1 MQLTNQWRNRTMF
14 DGKNKIPTTKEEEM
28 KAKYAA
34 WQWMQIKAMEE

>member
-1 MQLTNQWRNRTMF
+1 MF

-34 WQWMQIKAMEE
+34 WQWMQTSNGGIKL